1 MNDLKELKLKGL
13 PKRELEKWT
22 KSGISEA
29 QGRPDHAIKNHPF
42 SPKTVNLKAAAV
54 GNQNAH
60 DPTSPAT
67 RSRRKKQAPLRSE
80 HAEAMMGDCRNQIK
94 ARALDS
100 GHTHGVAVPKEWR
113 A

>member
-1 MNDLKELKLKGL
+1 MREFKKKNTEKSKKTNNWKRPRAGQVNDLKELKLKGL

-54 GNQNAH
+54 GNH
-60 DPTSPAT
+60 
-67 RSRRKKQAPLRSE
+67 
-80 HAEAMMGDCRNQIK
+80 
-94 ARALDS
+94 
-100 GHTHGVAVPKEWR
+100 
-113 A
+113 